1 MFNIF
6 QSNTFVLIAY
16 KIILHEKINEQCFET
31 NMNLKVWNF
40 KETLCE
46 KKYKI
51 I

>member
-16 KIILHEKINEQCFET
+16 KILWNEKISKQWFET

-40 KETLCE
+40 KETLYE
-46 KKYKI
+46 KIYKI